1 MSARWHRY
9 FLDMALLNARM
20 SKDPSTKVG
29 AVIVGPDRE
38 IRSAGFNGLPR
49 GIADTPERLN
59 DRDTKLKLVVHAEM
73 NAILNAARM
82 GVSVKGCTLYLA
94 ATDASG
100 AVWGGPPC
108 TRCTVE
114 TIQSGITCI
123 VSHPFKAVPSR
134 WKDDIELARGL
145 LGEVGIDYQEI
156 MPPCAHSAG
165 TAPAIDKGE
174 VTK

>member
-1 MSARWHRY
+1 MSERWHSH
-9 FLDMALLNARM
+9 FLELALLNARM

-38 IRSAGFNGLPR
+38 IRSTGFNGFPR

-73 NAILNAARM
+73 NAILNAARV

-94 ATDASG
+94 ATDDSG
-100 AVWGGPPC
+100 LVWGGPPC

-114 TIQSGITCI
+114 AIQAGIISI
-123 VSHPFKAVPSR
+123 VSHPFKCVPSR
-134 WKDDIELARGL
+134 WKDDIEMASAL
-145 LGEVGIDYQEI
+145 LDEAGVAFHAV
-156 MPPCAHSAG
+156 AHG
-165 TAPAIDKGE
+165 CHLGKKT
-174 VTK
+174 